1 MAILPVSSVN
11 FNGTTNNLGFKS
23 RNDKNVSEKHSMTA
37 PSIGKAA
44 PVIVLMAMNP
54 SLLNSAAT
62 AVENFDEIEPTRT
75 EMVEARKDMTV
86 DKAKTYQISPEIDEV
101 EQSYPLGIAYF
112 NKAKIQTLH
121 RAIGNGVKGKLVFTA
136 PRGTQTNKVTNVYF
150 IKDTYKDSNDMHQ
163 PPHITGLVYH
173 DTGDGKEFLGIEVFE
188 YIFNNEQD
196 PNPVGYMNSEIKL
209 DDESA
214 QYIINFLTNDTK
226 WDNQTNIKY
235 SETKNPSVKYPA
247 TYKL

>member
-11 FNGTTNNLGFKS
+11 FNGTTNNLSFKS

-44 PVIVLMAMNP
+44 PVVVLMAMNP

-62 AVENFDEIEPTRT
+62 AVENFEEDTPVKIELVEPRT
-75 EMVEARKDMTV
+75 IDVV
-86 DKAKTYQISPEIDEV
+86 DDALTYQISPEIDEV

-136 PRGTQTNKVTNVYF
+136 PRGTQTNEVTNVYF
-150 IKDTYKDSNDMHQ
+150 IKDTYKDSNDMHF
-163 PPHITGLVYH
+163 PPRITGLVYH
-173 DTGDGKEFLGIEVFE
+173 DTGDGKEFLGIELIE
-188 YIFNNEQD
+188 AIYDKKEDIS
-196 PNPVGYMNSEIKL
+196 PCAYMDREVKL

-214 QYIINFLTNDTK
+214 QYIIDFLTNDTK
-226 WDNQTNIKY
+226 WNNKTDIKY

-247 TYKL
+247 TY